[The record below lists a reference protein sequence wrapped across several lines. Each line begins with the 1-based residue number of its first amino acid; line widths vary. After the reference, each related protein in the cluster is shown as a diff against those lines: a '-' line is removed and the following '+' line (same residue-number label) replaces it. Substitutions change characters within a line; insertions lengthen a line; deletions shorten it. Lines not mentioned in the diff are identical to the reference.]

1 MKMTRRIFSLVL
13 AMMMLV
19 GTMFAIPAAA
29 QDHEHLETELCGLF
43 VMRDGVLVPL
53 AELVESCGCSN
64 PVIEDYSLEPPHPYR
79 RTDHIVPFIQICTN
93 CGWSYDDIAYAIG
106 GCGMTCRLPYYYDYY
121 D

>member
-19 GTMFAIPAAA
+19 GTMFAIPVAAH
-29 QDHEHLETELCGLF
+29 DHEHLETELCGLF

-64 PVIEDYSLEPPHPYR
+64 PVIEDYSLEPPPL
-79 RTDHIVPFIQICTN
+79 IVELIISCHSFRFAQTVDGVMMI
-93 CGWSYDDIAYAIG
+93 
-106 GCGMTCRLPYYYDYY
+106 
-121 D
+121 